1 MKNIY
6 IHVGIQK
13 TGTTFLQELCFPHLK
28 GIHYVHKKNY
38 STPPP
43 DGIVGRLS
51 RIANTNPLF
60 LYLKKEKDELD
71 CLLRDV
77 KEETVLISYE
87 RLFGN
92 VSFNFYDN
100 FNTTR
105 SLKYLFPAAKIILV
119 IRRQDDL
126 LESLYKQCLRA
137 YFCPTVSDFLNYVNG
152 RFEDPPYYSTYPS
165 VNARQLNFYKYA
177 RNYREVFGRDN
188 LMVLPY
194 EMMKS
199 NQRGF
204 LNSLFDFMRVEP
216 FYPNENRD
224 VHKSYSLLSCCIA
237 FLLNRFVRVKGR
249 ESRLLRFIPNEP
261 FSSYLNSRSSDDVFG
276 RVLSNVNRRLS
287 LNYVLEHGLDRIFY
301 LKGNLIGGR
310 KRRLIMELHKESNRT
325 LDEEFDLGLEQYG
338 YY

>member
-6 IHVGIQK
+6 IHIGIQK

-28 GIHYVHKKNY
+28 ELHYIHKENY

-60 LYLKKEKDELD
+60 LHLEKEKEELD
-71 CLLRDV
+71 CLLQAV

-92 VSFNFYDN
+92 LSFNFYDN

-105 SLKYLFPAAKIILV
+105 SLKYLFPTAKIILV

-137 YFCPTVSDFLNYVNG
+137 YFCPTLNSFLNYAHK
-152 RFEDPPYYSTYPS
+152 RFEDPSYFFSYPS
-165 VNARQLNFYKYA
+165 INARQLNYYKYA
-177 RNYREVFGRDN
+177 RNYAEVFGRDN
-188 LMVLPY
+188 VIILPY
-194 EMMKS
+194 EMMKTD
-199 NQRGF
+199 QMGF
-204 LNSLFDFMRVEP
+204 LNRLFDFMRIEP
-216 FYPNENRD
+216 FYPKKNRN
-224 VHKSYSLLSCCIA
+224 VHRSYSLLSCYIA
-237 FLLNRFVRVKGR
+237 FLLNRFVRVSGR

-261 FSSYLNSRSSDDVFG
+261 FSSYLSKHSSGSLFYRTLDK
-276 RVLSNVNRRLS
+276 VNRKLS
-287 LNYVLEHGLDRIFY
+287 LNYMLEHIVDRIFY
-301 LKGNLIGGR
+301 VKGNLISDR
-310 KRRLIMELHKESNRT
+310 KRKLIMELHKESNKI
-325 LDEEFDLGLEQYG
+325 LDEEFNLGLKRHG